1 MINLAKSNHG
11 SRNLQKFFP
20 RASQSDIDIFIKEI
34 QGKLD
39 ELMIDSYAN
48 YMFQTLAQSCSAEQ
62 RYFLLEKI
70 APNMIKIACHKKG
83 THALQAITQLI
94 SRETEEVLMEKT
106 IKGHVLELSFDAQ
119 GTHLIQKLIAS
130 MSLIHIKFMY
140 NEVISHIVEV
150 ANNSFGLCVLKDLM
164 TKVQKVQKARKT
176 IIKLI
181 NENVDNLI
189 QNPFGNYI
197 IQHALEIYFEDCN
210 VILEKILNKVIQFSN
225 QKFSSNVVEKCIISM
240 NIEFRKR
247 FISEISTNERLS
259 ELMKNKYGSYVL
271 TKILSTADYDEKTI
285 LISNLTK
292 NIDRVNISK
301 NKYPKQWLIY
311 LEEYVKHNFKITSP
325 FNVLKIN
332 NSNSINNDS
341 GRDNLINFQE
351 QKHVGCYQEVEGITS
366 DQMIKMNQMQP
377 MTIMIPT
384 PVKMQYQ
391 GGYNPE
397 FVN

>member
-1 MINLAKSNHG
+1 
-11 SRNLQKFFP
+11 
-20 RASQSDIDIFIKEI
+20 
-34 QGKLD
+34 
-39 ELMIDSYAN
+39 
-48 YMFQTLAQSCSAEQ
+48 
-62 RYFLLEKI
+62 
-70 APNMIKIACHKKG
+70 MIKIACHKKG

-225 QKFSSNVVEKCIISM
+225 QKFSSNVVEKCIM
-240 NIEFRKR
+240 
-247 FISEISTNERLS
+247 
-259 ELMKNKYGSYVL
+259 
-271 TKILSTADYDEKTI
+271 A
-285 LISNLTK
+285 
-292 NIDRVNISK
+292 
-301 NKYPKQWLIY
+301 
-311 LEEYVKHNFKITSP
+311 
-325 FNVLKIN
+325 
-332 NSNSINNDS
+332 NS
-341 GRDNLINFQE
+341 
-351 QKHVGCYQEVEGITS
+351 V
-366 DQMIKMNQMQP
+366 
-377 MTIMIPT
+377 
-384 PVKMQYQ
+384 
-391 GGYNPE
+391 
-397 FVN
+397 